1 MGRKVRYKT
10 YKGMKCKEVYYDNS
24 VDTIYQPI
32 VEVGKSFVK
41 VISRA
46 GKEYWVQMSDRVEM
60 TMHPKKR
67 DTAVIKT
74 FPDKW
79 LVVDIQEFV
88 PEEKSEIEV
97 LMVKEMHDGLSDE
110 ERARLEWLKE
120 NDEDYLEQVREMNE
134 ILGSY

>member
-32 VEVGKSFVK
+32 VEVGKGFVK
-41 VISRA
+41 VVSKG

-60 TMHPKKR
+60 TMCPKKR

-74 FPDKW
+74 FSDRW
-79 LVVDIQEFV
+79 LVVDVFEY
-88 PEEKSEIEV
+88 
-97 LMVKEMHDGLSDE
+97 DG
-110 ERARLEWLKE
+110 
-120 NDEDYLEQVREMNE
+120 
-134 ILGSY
+134 

>member
-1 MGRKVRYKT
+1 MGRKVRYRN

-41 VISRA
+41 VVSRG

-60 TMHPKKR
+60 TMSPKKR

-74 FPDKW
+74 FPDRW
-79 LVVDIQEFV
+79 LVVDVFEYEE
-88 PEEKSEIEV
+88 EEKSEIEV
-97 LMVKEMHDGLSDE
+97 LMVKEMHEGLNDE
-110 ERARLEWLKE
+110 ERERLDWLRE

-134 ILGSY
+134 ILGYY

>member
-32 VEVGKSFVK
+32 VEVGKGFVK
-41 VISRA
+41 VVSRA

-79 LVVDIQEFV
+79 LVVDICEYEE
-88 PEEKSEIEV
+88 EEKPEIEV
-97 LMVKEMHDGLSDE
+97 LMVKKMNGGLTDE
-110 ERARLEWLKE
+110 EQERLDWLKK
-120 NDEDYLEQVREMNE
+120 NDEDYLRQVREMND